1 MFPGPWGFP
10 FPMGGPQREGRRRR
24 RRSSDSSRSRDRRRR
39 RQSRTRR
46 SRSPTRSE
54 RSQPQ
59 TAPLPPPP
67 NVISLPQPQAGYVWQ
82 QVPAAPQMMPA
93 AQAPKAIAPSAF
105 QQSWDQKGHRA
116 SSWQS
121 QPRQTKPWNKYYG
134 KDAWGAGQKN
144 RYDVKEAT
152 PAEITAANK
161 RKSEG
166 NSDVQGAEKTDPAA
180 DPDDEEYL
188 RTLWT
193 SAKEAAHGDPNR
205 PKSAAELV
213 TAGELRPWWTY
224 SWKQIS
230 EMFPQTSDYKE
241 CLQSACGDIPPLV
254 VNRLA
259 TLLAAFRHYQRPLE
273 GTSPLS
279 EHFGPEVV
287 RFDIPGQHV
296 VAATCH
302 LPFPEYVESSEY
314 AHFGTFSHGTSWA
327 AGAGIA
333 EHGGLTVGH
342 SQADH
347 FPCFGFSARGSLTA
361 FSRDSMISAVTKT
374 ATRSKSLGGI
384 IVVTEA
390 TLPGPTPNIEG
401 GGEYLHATCRDSG
414 SVRSGDHFLIS
425 PRYAVLRGIAVS
437 WPK

>member
-10 FPMGGPQREGRRRR
+10 FHMRGSQGEGRRRR

-39 RQSRTRR
+39 SARGRSRR
-46 SRSPTRSE
+46 SRSPARSE
-54 RSQPQ
+54 R
-59 TAPLPPPP
+59 APECDQL
-67 NVISLPQPQAGYVWQ
+67 A
-82 QVPAAPQMMPA
+82 AAPGGLRMA
-93 AQAPKAIAPSAF
+93 AGPGGAADDDGRPGAE
-105 QQSWDQKGHRA
+105 GHCSERFSTVLG

-134 KDAWGAGQKN
+134 KDAWGAGQTD

-166 NSDVQGAEKTDPAA
+166 KSDVQGAEKTDPAA

-193 SAKEAAHGDPNR
+193 SAKEAAHGDPSR

-259 TLLAAFRHYQRPLE
+259 TLLAAFRHYQRPFE

-279 EHFGPEVV
+279 NASAL
-287 RFDIPGQHV
+287 RW
-296 VAATCH
+296 
-302 LPFPEYVESSEY
+302 S
-314 AHFGTFSHGTSWA
+314 
-327 AGAGIA
+327 
-333 EHGGLTVGH
+333 GLI
-342 SQADH
+342 
-347 FPCFGFSARGSLTA
+347 SLA
-361 FSRDSMISAVTKT
+361 SMWSP
-374 ATRSKSLGGI
+374 L
-384 IVVTEA
+384 
-390 TLPGPTPNIEG
+390 L
-401 GGEYLHATCRDSG
+401 ATCRSQSMWRAPNMPTSAPPPMARPG
-414 SVRSGDHFLIS
+414 RREPG
-425 PRYAVLRGIAVS
+425 
-437 WPK
+437 

>member
-1 MFPGPWGFP
+1 MLIKRAGARRNHVPRSVGFSFPYGRFPGRGAQTSPPQLGQLAVQGPPAQERPRAIQEVP
-10 FPMGGPQREGRRRR
+10 FSGSVGKV
-24 RRSSDSSRSRDRRRR
+24 S
-39 RQSRTRR
+39 
-46 SRSPTRSE
+46 
-54 RSQPQ
+54 
-59 TAPLPPPP
+59 TADGA
-67 NVISLPQPQAGYVWQ
+67 S
-82 QVPAAPQMMPA
+82 PAAPECDQPA
-93 AQAPKAIAPSAF
+93 AAPGGLRMAAGPGGAADAAGRPGAEGHRSIVPSAF
-105 QQSWDQKGHRA
+105 QQSWDQKGYRA

-134 KDAWGAGQKN
+134 KDAWGAGQTD

-166 NSDVQGAEKTDPAA
+166 KSDVQGAEKTDPAA
-180 DPDDEEYL
+180 DPDDAEYL

-193 SAKEAAHGDPNR
+193 SAKEAAHGDPGR
-205 PKSAAELV
+205 SKSAAELV
-213 TAGELRPWWTY
+213 AAGELRPWWTY
-224 SWKQIS
+224 SWKQVS

-273 GTSPLS
+273 GSSPLS
-279 EHFGPEVV
+279 ESFGPEVV

-302 LPFPEYVESSEY
+302 MPFPEYQESSEY
-314 AHFGTFSHGTSWA
+314 AHFGTFSHGTSWT

-361 FSRDSMISAVTKT
+361 FSRESMISAVTKT

-401 GGEYLHATCRDSG
+401 GGE
-414 SVRSGDHFLIS
+414 
-425 PRYAVLRGIAVS
+425 
-437 WPK
+437 